1 MAELLKGKDVAD
13 ALTAKLTD
21 DVAGLKAKGVNPTL
35 ASLRVGERPDELA
48 DEKGAI
54 KRAETVGV
62 GVKSVVLPAE
72 VSQTELIKSVE
83 ALNSDKTVHGVLMFS
98 PLPKQLDEKA
108 VRAVL
113 APEKDVDCLTEGS
126 LGSVF
131 TGSGKGFAPCTAQ
144 ACIEILDHYGIDV
157 TGKRA
162 VVVGRSLV
170 IGKPVAQL
178 LIAKNATVTTCHTKT
193 VDMPSVT
200 RGAEIIIVAAG
211 KAGAVTADYVSPGQ
225 TVIDVGINVNSEGKL
240 CGDVDFAS
248 VEPIV
253 GAITP
258 VPGGVGSVTTC
269 VLIKHVV
276 DATKRQNP

>member
-1 MAELLKGKDVAD
+1 MADLLKGKDVAD
-13 ALTAKLTD
+13 ALTAKMTD
-21 DVAGLKAKGVNPTL
+21 DVAALKAQGITPTL
-35 ASLRVGERPDELA
+35 AILRVGERPDDLSY
-48 DEKGAI
+48 EKGAV
-54 KRAETVGV
+54 KRAQTVGV
-62 GVKSVVLPAE
+62 DVKSVVLDAE
-72 VSQTELIKSVE
+72 VTQDEIIKSVL
-83 ALNSDKTVHGVLMFS
+83 ALNADASVHGVLMFS
-98 PLPKQLDEKA
+98 PLPKHLDEKA
-108 VRAVL
+108 VRAAL

-131 TGSGKGFAPCTAQ
+131 TGNGKGFAPCTAQ

-178 LIAKNATVTTCHTKT
+178 LLAKNATVTTCHTRT

-211 KAGAVTADYVSPGQ
+211 KAGAVTAEYVSPGQ
-225 TVIDVGINVNSEGKL
+225 IVIDVGINVNAEGKL

-276 DATKRQNP
+276 DAAKKTA

>member
-1 MAELLKGKDVAD
+1 MADLLKGKDVAD

-21 DVAGLKAKGVNPTL
+21 DVAALKAGGVNPTL
-35 ASLRVGERPDELA
+35 AILRVGERPDDLSY
-48 DEKGAI
+48 EKGAV

-62 GVKSVVLPAE
+62 GVKSVVLDAE
-72 VSQTELIKSVE
+72 VTQADIIKAVE
-83 ALNSDKTVHGVLMFS
+83 ALNADKAVHGVLMFS
-98 PLPKQLDEKA
+98 PLPKHLDEKA
-108 VRAVL
+108 VRAAL

-131 TGSGKGFAPCTAQ
+131 TGNGKGFAPCTAQ

-178 LIAKNATVTTCHTKT
+178 LLAKNATVTTCHTKT

-225 TVIDVGINVNSEGKL
+225 VVIDVGINVNAEGKL
-240 CGDVDFAS
+240 CGDVDFAA

-276 DATKRQNP
+276 DAAKKTL

>member
-1 MAELLKGKDVAD
+1 MATLLKGKDVAD
-13 ALTAKLTD
+13 ALTAKMTD
-21 DVAGLKAKGVNPTL
+21 DVTALKARGVNPTL
-35 ASLRVGERPDELA
+35 AILRVGERGDDLSY
-48 DEKGAI
+48 EKGAM
-54 KRAETVGV
+54 KRAESVGV
-62 GVKSVVLPAE
+62 AVKNVVLPAD
-72 VSQTELIKSVE
+72 VDQATLLSAVLDLNADKS
-83 ALNSDKTVHGVLMFS
+83 VHGVLMFS
-98 PLPKQLDEKA
+98 PLPKHLDEKA
-108 VRAVL
+108 IREVL
-113 APEKDVDCLTEGS
+113 APEKDVDGITPGS

-144 ACIEILDHYGIDV
+144 ACIEILDHYGIDL

-178 LIAKNATVTTCHTKT
+178 LLAKNATVTTCHTRT

-211 KAGAVTADYVSPGQ
+211 KAGAVNADYVSAGQ
-225 TVIDVGINVNSEGKL
+225 TVIDVGINVNEEGKL
-240 CGDVDFAS
+240 VGDADFAS

-253 GAITP
+253 DAITP

-276 DATKRQNP
+276 YAAARA